1 MDKRIN
7 QKSQQ
12 TRERILDA
20 ALSIFARKG
29 YHDTRMDDIV
39 TEAGSSKGAVYFHFP
54 GKENLFLALVDE
66 FASRLET
73 RLTSAI
79 AAEQGGMRRIEAALD
94 AGLAVFGEYRRL
106 AKLFLVQAV
115 GLGQTFESK
124 RIQILDKFAHLIK
137 IHLDEAIA
145 DGDIPPLDSEITS
158 YAWIGAI
165 NELIMRWI
173 QSGEPTPE
181 RIAPALRTLLLH
193 SIQFDIEKNL

>member
-1 MDKRIN
+1 MERRIN
-7 QKSQQ
+7 QRSQQ
-12 TRERILDA
+12 TRESILDA
-20 ALSIFARKG
+20 ALNNFAHKG

-39 TEAGSSKGAVYFHFP
+39 TEAGSSKGVVYFHFP
-54 GKENLFLALVDE
+54 GKEYLFLTLVDE
-66 FASRLET
+66 FASRL
-73 RLTSAI
+73 
-79 AAEQGGMRRIEAALD
+79 
-94 AGLAVFGEYRRL
+94 
-106 AKLFLVQAV
+106 AKLLLVQAV

-137 IHLDEAIA
+137 THLDEAMV